1 MDDFRSVLQRTIG
14 TYLENNMLAVK
25 KKDISLFSIA
35 LSEDCVRMYRP
46 LSFARRYPQFFKPE
60 INNSDYEA
68 QMKMELQTMREVSQ
82 KVTRTV
88 IDTTQR
94 RASIHTEQSIL
105 TVDGHSENT
114 VETIYDLDFTEDGT
128 KISRILVTVDTYE
141 STKIIEEI
149 LSKAAGE

>member
-1 MDDFRSVLQRTIG
+1 MDDFRSVLQRTID
-14 TYLENNMLAVK
+14 TFLENNMLAVK

-46 LSFARRYPQFFKPE
+46 LSFTRRYPQFFKPE

-82 KVTRTV
+82 KVTRMV

-128 KISRILVTVDTYE
+128 KISRILVIVDTYE

-149 LSKAAGE
+149 LSKAAGK

>member
-1 MDDFRSVLQRTIG
+1 MDDFRSVLQGTID
-14 TYLENNMLAVK
+14 TFLENNMLAVK
-25 KKDISLFSIA
+25 KKDTALFSIA

-46 LSFARRYPQFFKPE
+46 LSLIRRYPQFFKPE

-68 QMKMELQTMREVSQ
+68 QMKIELHTMREVSQ

-88 IDTTQR
+88 IDATQR
-94 RASIHTEQSIL
+94 RASIHTEQTIL
-105 TVDGHSENT
+105 TDDGQNI

-128 KISRILVTVDTYE
+128 SISRILVIVDTYE

-149 LSKAAGE
+149 LSKATGE

>member
-1 MDDFRSVLQRTIG
+1 MDDFRSVLQRTID
-14 TYLENNMLAVK
+14 TFLENNMLAMK
-25 KKDISLFSIA
+25 KKDISLFSVA

-46 LSFARRYPQFFKPE
+46 LSLTRRYPQFFKPE

-94 RASIHTEQSIL
+94 RASIHTEQTIL
-105 TVDGHSENT
+105 TDDGQNV

-128 KISRILVTVDTYE
+128 KISRILVIVDTYE

-149 LSKAAGE
+149 LSKAAGK